1 MIFGKLLNRIKEKR
15 GSLSDRVVEGLDM
28 MGGMPRDMMP
38 RRGSGIMDGMRNRR
52 FFDRFRNRPR
62 PRPRPIRPIDE
73 MPVSLLPRVEL
84 GQGTVPGF
92 LPPDPEMMRPDPGR
106 AFPGFKDLPVDDG
119 MMGKM
124 PVEEEFLFKK
134 PINQPMPMPI
144 RELKPV
150 KPLPDINLLRPEDR
164 RRFLE
169 KRPIREQMPV
179 MLEPDIEVGEQLPPP
194 ELSPEAIAEGIKR
207 PRMLPGMRGFSEGG
221 IASMGMQEVSDLLK
235 RKRAQLAAAEER
247 RVSDRDLL
255 GRTISDEDV
264 LKTPMTPAEGRKA
277 FEDDILMQAQLDDKL
292 GRLINL
298 GLTPFSANLALRE
311 NLDPISALMRVIK
324 NPESNAAMRKIA
336 EESGVSEMEAAFNL
350 VHNAALEMNPGSLF
364 GQDMPQMSEGG
375 AVKLTEQSVEF
386 MPGTDIGMMLDDLSD
401 VKKKAQMMS

>member
-1 MIFGKLLNRIKEKR
+1 
-15 GSLSDRVVEGLDM
+15 
-28 MGGMPRDMMP
+28 
-38 RRGSGIMDGMRNRR
+38 
-52 FFDRFRNRPR
+52 
-62 PRPRPIRPIDE
+62 
-73 MPVSLLPRVEL
+73 
-84 GQGTVPGF
+84 
-92 LPPDPEMMRPDPGR
+92 
-106 AFPGFKDLPVDDG
+106 
-119 MMGKM
+119 
-124 PVEEEFLFKK
+124 
-134 PINQPMPMPI
+134 
-144 RELKPV
+144 
-150 KPLPDINLLRPEDR
+150 
-164 RRFLE
+164 
-169 KRPIREQMPV
+169 MPV